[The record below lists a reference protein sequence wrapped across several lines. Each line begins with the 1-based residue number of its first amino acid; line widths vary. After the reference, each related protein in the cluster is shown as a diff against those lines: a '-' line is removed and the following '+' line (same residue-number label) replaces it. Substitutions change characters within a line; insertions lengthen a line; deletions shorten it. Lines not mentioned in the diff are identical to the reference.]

1 MRTLVIDRLGRRRS
15 GFTLVELLVVIG
27 IIAVLIGV
35 LLPALNNARNAS
47 KTVVC
52 LSNMR
57 QLSIACANYASQTG
71 YTVPAWV
78 FGMGAPTSG
87 STSPLINQSVNGTV
101 FHVPGNFQFQ
111 TWPTILHTNKLI
123 VANVVGSISD
133 GPMTSGVFYCP
144 SANPDFL
151 ADGIL
156 SDPVGSGWTTDQWY
170 KHDTNAGL
178 SAGYRYFGKD
188 APNGQVTMID
198 SWYGINA
205 SDVPGNGA
213 SETPNWGNTPS
224 ATMPFV
230 QTGNA
235 SYLHRVTK
243 IRDNS
248 RVAFLYDGVYVTP
261 SRDAGRINGRH
272 GKDRKYTNVAFVDGH
287 AETVPRF
294 DMPWLATTP
303 YGPSNQFSYTKLAGF
318 PNVHWRTDGR

>member
-1 MRTLVIDRLGRRRS
+1 MRIQVAGRNGHRQS
-15 GFTLVELLVVIG
+15 AFTLVELLVVIG

-35 LLPALNNARNAS
+35 LLPALTNARNSA

-57 QLSIACANYASQTG
+57 QLSLACAMYASQTG

-78 FGMGAPTSG
+78 LGAGAPTSG
-87 STSPLINQSVNGTV
+87 STNPLVNQTVNGTV
-101 FHVPGNFQFQ
+101 FHIPGAFQFQ
-111 TWPTILHTNKLI
+111 TWPTILYTNKLI
-123 VANVVGSISD
+123 TPNLVGSIGD

-144 SANPDFL
+144 SALPDFL
-151 ADGIL
+151 ADGVL
-156 SDPVGSGWTTDQWY
+156 SQPVGSGWSQDQWY
-170 KHDTNAGL
+170 QHDTNAGL
-178 SAGYRYFGKD
+178 AAGYRFFGKD
-188 APNGQVTMID
+188 APNGNTVMID

-205 SDVPGNGA
+205 SDVPGSGA

-224 ATMPFV
+224 ATTPFV
-230 QTGNA
+230 QVGSA
-235 SYLHRVTK
+235 AYLHRITK
-243 IRDNS
+243 IRDNA

-272 GKDRKYTNVAFVDGH
+272 GKDRKYTNIAFVDGH

-294 DMPWLATTP
+294 DLPWLATTP
-303 YGPSNQFSYTKLAGF
+303 YGPSNQFSFTKLAQF